1 MIVKLPWDKKEKDFI
16 KFLDIVDDSG
26 HILDIG
32 ANIGV
37 MTYYFSKNLKNA
49 TIHSFEPVPINYR
62 VLEKIV
68 QKFNLSNVRIYDIAL
83 GDKQGIVKMVMPEN
97 KKVFF
102 HGLSH
107 VDETIPDDTGK
118 FFDVKMKMLD
128 ELDEFKDTKVTA
140 IKLDVEDYEY
150 NVLKGSEQLILK
162 NRPFIYSELWESE
175 NREKCF
181 GFFSKLNYKVFI
193 NQNKTLKEYS
203 NQVGFQNFFFIP
215 TEHCDKL
222 KLS

>member
-1 MIVKLPWDKKEKDFI
+1 MIAKLPWDKNEKDFI
-16 KFLDIVDDSG
+16 KFLDIVDESG
-26 HILDIG
+26 HVLDIG

-37 MTYYFSKNLKNA
+37 MTYYFSKNLKSA
-49 TIHSFEPVPINYR
+49 KIYSFEPIPINYR
-62 VLEKIV
+62 ILERIV
-68 QKFNLSNVRIYDIAL
+68 RKFNLLNVKIYDIAL
-83 GDKQGIVKMVMPEN
+83 GDKHGIVKMVMPEN
-97 KKVFF
+97 KKVYF

-107 VDETIPDDTGK
+107 VDETIPEDTGA
-118 FFDVKMKMLD
+118 FFDVKMRMLD
-128 ELDEFKDTKVTA
+128 EIDQFKDIKVTA

-150 NVLKGSEQLILK
+150 NVLKGSEQLIKK

-175 NREKCF
+175 NRKKCF
-181 GFFSKLNYKVFI
+181 DFFSKLNYRVFI
-193 NQNKTLKEYS
+193 NQNKTLKEYF